1 MITAN
6 ELRIGNL
13 VKWEEYILPIK
24 SIDYESVYVKLN
36 EELRIIY
43 KTKYLYLFI
52 NELESV
58 PLTEERLLKFGFE
71 SKDGYLELYIHENL
85 SIIYVGYLALFIN
98 GVMIQI
104 NNTDSDKVHQL
115 QNLYFALKG
124 EELTIKEDK

>member
-52 NELESV
+52 NELEPV

-71 SKDGYLELYIHENL
+71 KDVTEYNICWFLNHVYIWFVDGEYINELDLPIKY
-85 SIIYVGYLALFIN
+85 
-98 GVMIQI
+98 
-104 NNTDSDKVHQL
+104 VHQL

-124 EELTIKEDK
+124 EELTLKEDK

>member
-115 QNLYFALKG
+115 QNLYFALTG
-124 EELTIKEDK
+124 EELTYGGN

>member
-52 NELESV
+52 NELEPV